1 MRVCLAAK
9 GRARCRKL
17 PMGMPQQIT
26 HGHTA
31 ANYPWARRSK
41 LPMGTLTGSFQAR
54 PTSCINVEGL
64 AAKGRARRSK
74 LPMGTMTGSSQARP
88 TSCISVELEKCLSRL
103 SFLYQCCISAVS
115 VLSFLYL
122 PLLPASSQLSF
133 LYLHL
138 LPASSSASCII
149 ISFLYLHLLPASSPA
164 SCIITVELPVSSSAS
179 CIITVELPVSMLS
192 LKSAC
197 HGARILR
204 PFILKRAY
212 PPWA

>member
-1 MRVCLAAK
+1 MYCRTYCRRCHFMRVCLAAK

-115 VLSFLYL
+115 VLYH
-122 PLLPASSQLSF
+122 
-133 LYLHL
+133 HL
-138 LPASSSASCII
+138 LPV
-149 ISFLYLHLLPASSPA
+149 SSPA
-164 SCIITVELPVSSSAS
+164 SCIFTCFLHH
-179 CIITVELPVSMLS
+179 
-192 LKSAC
+192 
-197 HGARILR
+197 HG
-204 PFILKRAY
+204 
-212 PPWA
+212 

>member
-115 VLSFLYL
+115 S
-122 PLLPASSQLSF
+122 PASCIITCF

-138 LPASSSASCII
+138 LPASSRL
-149 ISFLYLHLLPASSPA
+149 SFLYQ
-164 SCIITVELPVSSSAS
+164 C
-179 CIITVELPVSMLS
+179 
-192 LKSAC
+192 
-197 HGARILR
+197 
-204 PFILKRAY
+204 
-212 PPWA
+212 